1 MLPILHAFVKRR
13 IFDFLISLGLP
24 LDCKSWECFLSSI
37 FKHQNPV
44 TIVLNCDICNIQWA
58 SMRLLYIH
66 VLYCFAFSCES
77 FSGDKYLLRCTQSH
91 QRSKMSCQYWSDVCS
106 GEAWTWYVRA
116 ALRVY
121 LRKMA
126 VVVEGFF
133 KITLISPCLS
143 NSNIKKYFQLISY
156 RASVLRWRQV
166 QANSNKILFGDLCLI
181 VMLATRWL
189 RALQILVM

>member
-1 MLPILHAFVKRR
+1 MYLTVTSAIYSELVW
-13 IFDFLISLGLP
+13 DY
-24 LDCKSWECFLSSI
+24 CTYMYSI
-37 FKHQNPV
+37 A
-44 TIVLNCDICNIQWA
+44 L
-58 SMRLLYIH
+58 R
-66 VLYCFAFSCES
+66 
-77 FSGDKYLLRCTQSH
+77 FSGDKYLLRYTQSH

-133 KITLISPCLS
+133 KITLISLCLS
-143 NSNIKKYFQLISY
+143 NSNIKKYFQLISD